1 MKIYDSVGKS
11 NSAHKI
17 LCLMMESGES
27 DLLIFSVCML
37 VQLL

>member
-11 NSAHKI
+11 NSAHTI
-17 LCLMMESGES
+17 LWLMMESGES
-27 DLLIFSVCML
+27 DLLIFLVCML